1 MEDLEFD
8 KNLTKAITTEERK
21 RQKAYLQSVEGTIK
35 EPKSKKTN
43 WWIAASMATL
53 IGLSGYFALFNQA
66 VSNEELY
73 DTYFSPYENVVEPI
87 VRNQVN
93 LTKKAKIFSQ
103 YEQGEYQKAID
114 GFNQLITQDSIAF
127 TTINF
132 YKANAYL
139 QLKEFEKAQGL
150 LYQVIENENK
160 EWKEES
166 LWYLALISLKLN
178 DVDAAT
184 IYLQKLQ
191 KQNKKVF
198 KNKEVEDLLNILN

>member
-8 KNLTKAITTEERK
+8 KNLKKAITAEERK
-21 RQKAYLQSVEGTIK
+21 CQKTYLQSVEETIQ

-43 WWIAASMATL
+43 WWIAASIVAL
-53 IGLSGYFALFNQA
+53 IGLSGYFTLFNPSA
-66 VSNEELY
+66 SNEELY
-73 DTYFSPYENVVEPI
+73 SEYFTPYENVVEPI
-87 VRNQVN
+87 VRNQVE
-93 LTKKAKIFSQ
+93 LSKKAQIFSQ

-114 GFNQLITQDSIAF
+114 GFNQLTVQDSIDVA
-127 TTINF
+127 TINF

-139 QLKEFEKAQGL
+139 QLKEFEKAKGI
-150 LYQVIENENK
+150 LYQVIENGNN

-178 DVDAAT
+178 DEDTAKA
-184 IYLQKLQ
+184 YLQKLE

>member
-8 KNLTKAITTEERK
+8 KNLKKAITAEERK
-21 RQKAYLQSVEGTIK
+21 RQKAYLQSVENAIQ
-35 EPKSKKTN
+35 EPKSKKTR
-43 WWIAASMATL
+43 WWIAASVITL
-53 IGLSGYFALFNQA
+53 IGLSGYFALFNPS

-73 DTYFSPYENVVEPI
+73 DTYFYPYENVVEPI

-93 LTKKAKIFSQ
+93 LTKKAQVFNQ
-103 YEQGEYQKAID
+103 YELGEYQKAID
-114 GFNQLITQDSIAF
+114 GFDQLTTKDSIDVA
-127 TTINF
+127 TINF

-139 QLKEFEKAQGL
+139 QLKEFEKAQGVL
-150 LYQVIENENK
+150 HQVIESGNN

-178 DVDAAT
+178 DENTAKEH
-184 IYLQKLQ
+184 LLKLQ

-198 KNKEVEDLLNILN
+198 NNKEVEDLLIILN

>member
-8 KNLTKAITTEERK
+8 KNLKKAITAVERK
-21 RQKAYLQSVEGTIK
+21 RQKAYLQSVENTIQ
-35 EPKSKKTN
+35 EPKSKKTS
-43 WWIAASMATL
+43 WWIAASIVAL
-53 IGLSGYFALFNQA
+53 IGLSGYFALFNPS

-93 LTKKAKIFSQ
+93 LTKKTEIFSQ

-114 GFNQLITQDSIAF
+114 GFNQLTTKDSIAVA
-127 TTINF
+127 TINF

-139 QLKEFEKAQGL
+139 QLKEFEKAQGI
-150 LYQVIENENK
+150 LYQVLENENK

-166 LWYLALISLKLN
+166 LWYLALTSLKLN
-178 DVDAAT
+178 DVDAA
-184 IYLQKLQ
+184 IAYLQKLQ